1 MKTSLLAL
9 SVLFTACIPAL
20 ATEEESSKNVE
31 FKLPFGLQIDF
42 DDEVVWNAL
51 ADFDDEVFWNAFV
64 EELQRV
70 KTPQD
75 AIRNGDTEK
84 LKEFLHAGA
93 ELTPDLLILAAEEGQ
108 TECMKVLLDSGMSP
122 NAPDDKSVF
131 VFPLHFC
138 VRYGLAECVKLLL
151 DAGADINMSN
161 PNLLDFTPLML
172 AAYHNR
178 TECARLLVEAGADV
192 FLRTGNWEF
201 TAMHWALRQKAWDVF
216 GYLLSVEKIRAYK
229 ALIQD
234 LFEPIPQNAESVRLL
249 MDAGATTG
257 DAWADAVCYGDEQKL
272 QKLIE
277 SGAYKGADNMR
288 QLLRA
293 IRLHDAPIMKYV
305 LQTGV
310 DVTHFARDAGWEVT
324 FVLKQGKTAHLQ
336 MLIEHGMNV
345 NENCSADMNHSLLI
359 EAAFRG
365 CDEAVDLLL
374 KSGADINA
382 QDPDGYTALMHAYGK
397 PEKVKLLLACNPD
410 LSLRN
415 KNGDDALT
423 LFRDKVIHGDAYI
436 ECYRL
441 LQEYMQRK

>member
-1 MKTSLLAL
+1 MKSSLIAL
-9 SVLFTACIPAL
+9 LIAHAACVPAY
-20 ATEEESSKNVE
+20 ATESGNNENVGVSPSAFLELSEEE
-31 FKLPFGLQIDF
+31 I
-42 DDEVVWNAL
+42 A
-51 ADFDDEVFWNAFV
+51 
-64 EELQRV
+64 ELMQELERV

-75 AIRNGDTEK
+75 AIRKGDAAK
-84 LKEFLHAGA
+84 LKELLQAGA
-93 ELTPDLLILAAEEGQ
+93 ELTPDLLILAAVQGQ

-122 NAPDDKSVF
+122 NAPDDKSVL
-131 VFPLHFC
+131 PLHFC
-138 VRYGLAECVKLLL
+138 VKYGLAECVKLLL
-151 DAGADINMSN
+151 DAGADINMRN

-172 AAYHNR
+172 AAYYNR
-178 TECARLLVEAGADV
+178 TECAELLVEAGADV
-192 FLRTGNWEF
+192 FLRSENY
-201 TAMHWALRQKAWDVF
+201 TAMHWALHQKAWDVF
-216 GYLLSVEKIRAYK
+216 GYLLSVEKIRADK

-234 LFEPIPQNAESVRLL
+234 LFEPIPQNVESVRLL

-272 QKLIE
+272 QKLLE

-293 IRLHDAPIMKYV
+293 IRLHDATIMQYV

-310 DVTHFARDAGWEVT
+310 DVTHFPRDAGWEVT
-324 FVLKQGKTAHLQ
+324 FVLKQGKTEHLQ

-365 CDEAVDLLL
+365 CDEAVELLL

-382 QDPDGYTALMHAYGK
+382 QDSDGYTALMFASGK
-397 PEKVKLLLACNPD
+397 PAKVKLILAHNPD

-415 KNGDDALT
+415 KNGEDALT
-423 LFRDKVIHGDAYI
+423 LFRDKVIHGDAYA

-441 LQEYMQRK
+441 LQDYMQQKQPQ

>member
-9 SVLFTACIPAL
+9 SVLFTACIPAH
-20 ATEEESSKNVE
+20 ATEEESSNNVE
-31 FKLPFGLQIDF
+31 FKLPLGLQIDF
-42 DDEVVWNAL
+42 DDEVFWNAL
-51 ADFDDEVFWNAFV
+51 EK
-64 EELQRV
+64 ELQRV
-70 KTPQD
+70 ETPQD
-75 AIRNGDTEK
+75 AIRKGDTEK

-93 ELTPDLLILAAEEGQ
+93 ELTPDLLILAAVHGQ

-131 VFPLHFC
+131 PLHFC
-138 VRYGLAECVKLLL
+138 VAYGYAECVKLLL
-151 DAGADINMSN
+151 DAGADINMRS
-161 PNLLDFTPLML
+161 PNQLDFTPLML
-172 AAYHNR
+172 AAYNNR
-178 TECARLLVEAGADV
+178 AECAGLLVEAGADV
-192 FLRTGNWEF
+192 FLRSENY
-201 TAMHWALRQKAWDVF
+201 TAMHWALHQDAWDVF
-216 GYLLSVEKIRAYK
+216 GYLLSVETIRADK

-272 QKLIE
+272 QELLE
-277 SGAYKGADNMR
+277 SGAYKGVDNMR
-288 QLLRA
+288 QLLTA
-293 IRLHDAPIMKYV
+293 IRLHDAPIMQYV

-324 FVLKQGKTAHLQ
+324 FVLKQGKTEHLQ

-345 NENCSADMNHSLLI
+345 NEARADMNHSLLI
-359 EAAFRG
+359 EAVFRG
-365 CDEAVDLLL
+365 CDEAVELLL

-382 QDPDGYTALMHAYGK
+382 QDPYGYTALMFASGK
-397 PEKVKLLLACNPD
+397 PEKVKLLLSRNPD

-415 KNGDDALT
+415 EDGDDALT

-436 ECYRL
+436 ESYRL
-441 LQEYMQRK
+441 LQEYMQQK